1 METQG
6 IYTYVDIKFGDAKI
20 LLPLDHSGDI
30 KSSFLDFYK
39 HLDMMIDFMGKYFSV
54 IFKKHFSKRGLD
66 RQIEKPHKI

>member
-1 METQG
+1 MEIQG

-20 LLPLDHSGDI
+20 LLPLDHSRDI

-39 HLDMMIDFMGKYFSV
+39 HLDMMIDFMGKYLSV
-54 IFKKHFSKRGLD
+54 IFKKHLSKRGLD